1 MGENS
6 CWQGVSECKTS
17 FLNKQQKN
25 VQEHSEVSPS
35 NKGFQVSLDKSG
47 QSANMFKECMDLFQ
61 KH

>member
-1 MGENS
+1 M
-6 CWQGVSECKTS
+6 QD
-17 FLNKQQKN
+17 FFPKQTTKN

-47 QSANMFKECMDLFQ
+47 QSANMFKECVDLFK